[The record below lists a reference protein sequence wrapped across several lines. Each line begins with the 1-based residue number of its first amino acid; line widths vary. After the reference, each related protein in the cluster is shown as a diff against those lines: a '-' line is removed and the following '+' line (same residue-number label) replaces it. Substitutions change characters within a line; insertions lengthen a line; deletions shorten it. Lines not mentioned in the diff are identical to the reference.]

1 MRLREMQA
9 RKSLKLSKLQA
20 AAMLCVG
27 VPPIVRHVCSDHM
40 CMFVY
45 MYIYILAIGYVS
57 ECVYTHERIH
67 LIDYMTEFLAA
78 NNIKRHRDPCSSL
91 CTHVEMG
98 CYNHVWELAQFQ

>member
-45 MYIYILAIGYVS
+45 MYIYPRD
-57 ECVYTHERIH
+57 RIC
-67 LIDYMTEFLAA
+67 E
-78 NNIKRHRDPCSSL
+78 
-91 CTHVEMG
+91 
-98 CYNHVWELAQFQ
+98 